1 MYGFNPESS
10 NPSEADEEARPT
22 PIEVVEQT
30 ESGVVI
36 KSTESNRLYGIEVSR
51 VADGEEI
58 SVDELE
64 ELEKP
69 SGPGLEALGVYGDFL
84 VLKNKGSSEHWGVKV
99 GQLEDGEID
108 LAVKRL
114 YADELDELGVPAGW
128 DHG

>member
-22 PIEVVEQT
+22 PIEVVEVTDKTIAIRSPETQ
-30 ESGVVI
+30 
-36 KSTESNRLYGIEVSR
+36 RLYGIELSMSV
-51 VADGEEI
+51 DGEEV

-69 SGPGLEALGVYGDFL
+69 SGPGLETLGVYGDFL

-99 GQLEDGEID
+99 GQPEDGEID
-108 LAVKRL
+108 LEVKRL